1 MTPALLAQHQAR
13 KARLQRF
20 ADAAYRHQTKNSAPA
35 DVIQIGI
42 LEKALDKAPEAQRI
56 KVSRRE
62 YEKPD
67 RPSVYLTTMQK
78 ILRAVADEFDM
89 SIDEILSR
97 HQQLKFT
104 TPRFVAIG
112 LMIELTQLSLPAIG
126 RHLGGRD
133 HTTIISGRRRINKLL
148 ESEAFRNRFDQIKA
162 SIVSGTGASV

>member
-1 MTPALLAQHQAR
+1 MMTTLLQAQHEAH
-13 KARLQRF
+13 KARQRRF
-20 ADAAYRHQTKNSAPA
+20 AEAAYRHQTKNSAPA
-35 DVIQIGI
+35 DIVQIGI
-42 LEKALDKAPEAQRI
+42 LEKALNKAPEAQRI

-78 ILRAVADEFDM
+78 ILRAVADEFGM
-89 SIDEILSR
+89 TIDEILSR

-133 HTTIISGRRRINKLL
+133 HTTIISGRRRINELL

-162 SIVSGTGASV
+162 SILG